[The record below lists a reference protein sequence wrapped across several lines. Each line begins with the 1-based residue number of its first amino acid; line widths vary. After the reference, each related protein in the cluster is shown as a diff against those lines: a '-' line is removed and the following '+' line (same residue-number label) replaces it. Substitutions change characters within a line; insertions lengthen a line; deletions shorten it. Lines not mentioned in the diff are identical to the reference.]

1 MPIAAGLPI
10 LQSQITSAL
19 NMGPAAQQATVAT
32 MIASAV
38 AMVAPMGFFPP
49 APVPIPLIPAGMAA
63 GQSMILNALNMGP
76 AAQQGTVA
84 QMMATGISLIAPTAP
99 PAGMSLLKSQIESA
113 LKMGQAAQ
121 IPMVATQIAVAISS
135 YFPMGGVI

>member
-10 LQSQITSAL
+10 LQSQLNTAL

-32 MIASAV
+32 IIASAV

-49 APVPIPLIPAGMAA
+49 APIPIPLIPAGMAA
-63 GQSMILNALNMGP
+63 GQSMISNALNMGP
-76 AAQQGTVA
+76 AAEQSTVA
-84 QMMATGISLIAPTAP
+84 QMIATGISLIAPIAP
-99 PAGMSLLKSQIESA
+99 PAGMSTLKSQIESA

-121 IPMVATQIAVAISS
+121 IPTVATMIAVAIPT
-135 YFPMGGVI
+135 YYMTGGVL